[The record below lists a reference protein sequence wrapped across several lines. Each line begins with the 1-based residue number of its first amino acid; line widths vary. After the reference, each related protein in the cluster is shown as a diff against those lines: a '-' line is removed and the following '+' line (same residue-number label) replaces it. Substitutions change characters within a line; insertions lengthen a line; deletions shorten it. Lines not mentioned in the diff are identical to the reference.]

1 MKTLATSCS
10 KTFIH
15 KYGDGGFKDLPLN
28 RHEVCFLP
36 PKMAPNP
43 RLFFHLVSVQHK
55 SLHPVPPSASLLP
68 ESEVSLETTS
78 EHQEDFSKKV
88 HVKFQLQKECKFG
101 EYFLMVGDDPVFG
114 LWDPESGIPM
124 NWSEGH
130 VWNVELDIPV
140 GKSINFKFILKSSSG
155 EIIWQ
160 PGQDRNLTT
169 WESENTIT
177 VCEDWENAQCQ
188 KTMEE
193 KPLVEQHEE
202 STLHSG
208 MAIATEKLTTPR
220 KDMMSNK
227 DQGSEVV
234 DDNNYT
240 ARAPLQA
247 TYNEV
252 AADNGVPSPE
262 KSITI
267 VADNISY
274 PEEDFMANRNTDV
287 FGDKDEPAHISNNS
301 VIVAEEIV
309 GDNGLAVTFKNPTP
323 ADMEGSLITHE
334 GDPVLVPGLT
344 TSSTLS
350 SSEEGIQNEDEKN
363 NMTDASVR
371 VDEAKIHSMP
381 EFDEKGEPDGS
392 HQAKTTEI
400 SSDDEQQLDNKLG
413 LKLLQG
419 REEQPD
425 SEPLHGN
432 VLENNIV
439 TEISSD
445 GEQQLN
451 NKLGHKLL
459 EGREDQPDSEP
470 LHGIVLENNIITE
483 ISSDDEQQ
491 LDNKLGQKHLEGKEE
506 QPDSEPLHG
515 NVLENDINWFH
526 KTLEKL
532 LKNLRFL

>member
-1 MKTLATSCS
+1 
-10 KTFIH
+10 
-15 KYGDGGFKDLPLN
+15 
-28 RHEVCFLP
+28 
-36 PKMAPNP
+36 
-43 RLFFHLVSVQHK
+43 
-55 SLHPVPPSASLLP
+55 
-68 ESEVSLETTS
+68 
-78 EHQEDFSKKV
+78 
-88 HVKFQLQKECKFG
+88 
-101 EYFLMVGDDPVFG
+101 MVGDDSMFG

-140 GKSINFKFILKSSSG
+140 GKSINFKFILKSSRG

-169 WESENTIT
+169 WESENTII
-177 VCEDWENAQCQ
+177 VCEDWENAQYQ
-188 KTMEE
+188 KIMEE

-208 MAIATEKLTTPR
+208 MAIVTEKLTTPR
-220 KDMMSNK
+220 KDMMSNE

-240 ARAPLQA
+240 ARASLQA

-262 KSITI
+262 KSIAI

-323 ADMEGSLITHE
+323 ANMEGSLITHE

-363 NMTDASVR
+363 NMTDASIR

-381 EFDEKGEPDGS
+381 EFDEKQEPEGS

-400 SSDDEQQLDNKLG
+400 YSDDEQQLYNKLG
-413 LKLLQG
+413 HKLLQG

-425 SEPLHGN
+425 SEPLHDS
-432 VLENNIV
+432 VLENDIV
-439 TEISSD
+439 TEISRD
-445 GEQQLN
+445 DEQQLD

-459 EGREDQPDSEP
+459 QGREEQPNSEP
-470 LHGIVLENNIITE
+470 LHGVVLENDIITE

-491 LDNKLGQKHLEGKEE
+491 FDNQLGQKHLESKEE
-506 QPDSEPLHG
+506 QPDSEHVHG
-515 NVLENDINWFH
+515 NILENDINWGR
-526 KTLEKL
+526 KILEKL
-532 LKNLRFL
+532 LENLRFL